1 MNTSILN
8 AFLADQRKAKRLV
21 SDKLRTPEDIRALD
35 WATRYAELRKAYDAC
50 PFADVF
56 RIHGYGL
63 EIQVG
68 DLYIDYDYSEN
79 SLADGFDSWRIFV
92 YIMTGRFDNR
102 GSDKHI
108 SDRVDNWFDELIKHG
123 RIEKLDNL
131 YYLANQ
137 PRKSAEHCGEREPPI
152 TRDLNSY

>member
-8 AFLADQRKAKRLV
+8 AFLADQRRAKRLV
-21 SDKLRTPEDIRALD
+21 SIKLGIPEDIRALD
-35 WATRYAELRKAYDAC
+35 WATRHAELRRSYDAC
-50 PFADVF
+50 PFAEIF

-79 SLADGFDSWRIFV
+79 GSADGFDSWRIFV
-92 YIMTGRFDNR
+92 YMMAGRFDNT

-108 SDRVDNWFDELIKHG
+108 SDRVGNWFDELIQRG

-131 YYLANQ
+131 YYLKNRPANGAEQGGQ
-137 PRKSAEHCGEREPPI
+137 PERQLLG
-152 TRDLNSY
+152 RFNR